1 MKKTVFKMIKEIK
14 DSEPFYSYN
23 LDVGDAF
30 LYGEN
35 MIKQKQNKDTN
46 DTVTYFRVTDKRR
59 GSVMYEP
66 IMEKLEE

>member
-14 DSEPFYSYN
+14 DSEPFFD
-23 LDVGDAF
+23 LDVGDVF

-59 GSVMYEP
+59 GSVIYEP